1 MARVLLGI
9 RGMDNEGDAGK
20 VKETLLAVDGVQKVE
35 ASRGQAAVEYDPADS
50 TITDLIRALRRVG
63 FSAGME

>member
-1 MARVLLGI
+1 MARVLLGV
-9 RGMDNEGDAGK
+9 RGMDNENDASRA
-20 VKETLLAVDGVQKVE
+20 KEALLAVEGVQQVE
-35 ASRGQAAVEYDPADS
+35 ASGGQAAVEYDPADS

>member
-9 RGMDNEGDAGK
+9 RGMDDEGDAGK
-20 VKETLLAVDGVQKVE
+20 VKEALLTVEGVQRVE
-35 ASRGQAAVEYDPADS
+35 ASGGQAAVEYDPADS

>member
-9 RGMDNEGDAGK
+9 RGMSEERDVSRA
-20 VKETLLAVDGVQKVE
+20 KEALFTVEGVQKVE
-35 ASRGQAAVEYDPADS
+35 ASQGQAAVEYDPADS
-50 TITDLIRALRRVG
+50 TITDLIRALRKVG

>member
-1 MARVLLGI
+1 
-9 RGMDNEGDAGK
+9 MDNEGDAGK
-20 VKETLLAVDGVQKVE
+20 VKEALLGVEGVQKVE
-35 ASRGQAAVEYDPADS
+35 ASGRQAAVEYDPADS

>member
-9 RGMDNEGDAGK
+9 REMDNEGDASK
-20 VKETLLAVDGVQKVE
+20 VKEALLAVEGVQKVE
-35 ASRGQAAVEYDPADS
+35 ASGKQAAVEYDPADS
-50 TITDLIRALRRVG
+50 TITDLIRALRKVG

>member
-9 RGMDNEGDAGK
+9 RGMESESDANK
-20 VKETLLAVDGVQKVE
+20 VKETLLAVEGVQKVE
-35 ASRGQAAVEYDPADS
+35 ASGKQAAVEYDPGDS
-50 TITDLIRALRRVG
+50 TITDLIRALRKVG